1 MFDFWV
7 YYILTE
13 NDLFMSIIGKISTV
27 IFSSNRLP
35 DAPPK
40 KKCSPDNVAGEGFF
54 GRMKTEC
61 FYNHSIEELSL
72 DELKTY
78 LSNYIQ
84 W

>member
-1 MFDFWV
+1 M
-7 YYILTE
+7 
-13 NDLFMSIIGKISTV
+13 NDPVSFYELFT
-27 IFSSNRLP
+27 
-35 DAPPK
+35 
-40 KKCSPDNVAGEGFF
+40 PDNASCEGFF

-84 W
+84 WYNNDRIKNTLGGLSPVQYRLRFG